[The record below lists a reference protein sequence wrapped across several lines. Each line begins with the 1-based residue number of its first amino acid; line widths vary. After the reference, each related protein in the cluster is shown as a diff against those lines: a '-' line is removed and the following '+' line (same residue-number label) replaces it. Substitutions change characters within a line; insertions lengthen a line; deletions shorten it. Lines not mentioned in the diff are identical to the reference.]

1 VYYARFSVIHRLVSF
16 SLALY
21 GMLLGPRYSSTIFD
35 ECIITAMNNL
45 MAEVVV
51 VAANDKPSTS
61 RKVTEFILSSW

>member
-1 VYYARFSVIHRLVSF
+1 
-16 SLALY
+16 
-21 GMLLGPRYSSTIFD
+21 MLLGPRYSSMIFD